1 MLLLAKTLDPLNFPF
16 FLLLSALV
24 LLTCKTK
31 FMFFFCLVN
40 WHARCHETLFFEAV
54 ACWQVWSSFTLWSI
68 LITDIKGALTLDVLV
83 EYLALCDLLSEVSL
97 QLNEED
103 THVWQFSAS
112 GQYTSKSAYEAL
124 FIGATSF
131 GPWERI
137 WKSWAPSKCKFFLWT
152 VALNRCWIAD
162 RLARKG
168 LPHPG
173 ACPLC
178 DQVEETIDHLLVACI
193 FSWQVWFRFLQHFN
207 LQILAT

>member
-83 EYLALCDLLSEVSL
+83 EYLALWDLLSEASL
-97 QLNEED
+97 QSDEED

-137 WKSWAPSKCKFFLWT
+137 WKNWAPASASSFCGLLHSIG
-152 VALNRCWIAD
+152 AGQPIAW
-162 RLARKG
+162 LEKAF
-168 LPHPG
+168 PT
-173 ACPLC
+173 
-178 DQVEETIDHLLVACI
+178 QLLVLFVTRFKKLLITCWSCA
-193 FSWQVWFRFLQHFN
+193 FSPGRSGSESCNISIFRF
-207 LQILAT
+207 